1 MGAMLDRAGSDAV
14 EWLDAAE
21 ADLSAVPTERLEA
34 ELMSLAGHLAAA
46 ECQFLLR
53 VAEFDRREGWAD
65 WECLSTA
72 HWLNW
77 RCGVGMT
84 AAREQVRVARRL
96 AELPVVRAEFAA
108 GRLSYSKVRAI
119 TRVATP
125 EIEQGLVRMA
135 QSATAAQMEQACR
148 ALRRTQDLAAA
159 EEELAGAEA
168 SARERRS
175 MSWSHRDDGMVA
187 FRILLPAED
196 AELLIRAVTEA
207 TEPAPAGRTEGD
219 GIDERRADAIIEVAA
234 ARLAPSDRPDAAP
247 GVPELV
253 VHVDASAAAE
263 LARRAGRPGQRSAEP
278 EDLDPV
284 PWPVTTSGGAH
295 LSFAALERLMCEC
308 GSRMVARSPDGSELD
323 AAPHRRLPSPAMR
336 RALLARDRHCRF
348 PGCDR
353 RSRLR
358 AHHIVWWSR
367 NGPTVM
373 ENLLML
379 CPKHHRAVHEGGWSL
394 TGTAREHTFRR
405 PDGTPVPT
413 EAPRLS
419 GSLADLVALHRQ
431 HGRDI
436 ALDGAGGRWHGD
448 HIDWDCFFAAFANEP
463 GDRADLSS
471 GRALPRKDPAGSPR
485 APRPP
490 TPQRRTA
497 GPWSRHGPSS

>member
-1 MGAMLDRAGSDAV
+1 MGAMLEHAGLDVVGRSDPGRSDLG
-14 EWLDAAE
+14 WSDAAE
-21 ADLSAVPTERLEA
+21 VDLSAVPTERLEA

-46 ECQFLLR
+46 MCQFLLR
-53 VAEFDRREGWAD
+53 VAEFDRREAWAD
-65 WECLSTA
+65 WECLSAA

-96 AELPVVRAEFAA
+96 LELSIVREEFAA

-125 EIEQGLVRMA
+125 EIEAGLVRMA
-135 QSATAAQMEQACR
+135 QSATAAQMERACR
-148 ALRRTQDLAAA
+148 ALRRTQDLEAA
-159 EEELAGAEA
+159 EEELAEAEA
-168 SARERRS
+168 LAQERRS
-175 MSWSHRDDGMVA
+175 MSWSHRDDGIVA
-187 FRILLPAED
+187 FKILLPVED
-196 AELLIRAVTEA
+196 AESLIRAVTEA
-207 TEPAPAGRTEGD
+207 TEPAPPGRPEGE
-219 GIDERRADAIIEVAA
+219 GIDQRRADASVEIAGA
-234 ARLAPSDRPDAAP
+234 YLAPSDRPEA
-247 GVPELV
+247 GQGSPELV

-263 LARRAGRPGQRSAEP
+263 LARRAERSAEP
-278 EDLDPV
+278 DDLDPV
-284 PWPVTTSGGAH
+284 PWPVRTSGGAH

-308 GSRMVARSPDGSELD
+308 GTRMVARLPDGTELD

-379 CPKHHRAVHEGGWSL
+379 CPKHHRAVHEGGWTL
-394 TGTAREHTFRR
+394 TGTASEHTFRR
-405 PDGTPVPT
+405 PDGAVVPSG
-413 EAPRLS
+413 APHVS

-436 ALDGAGGRWHGD
+436 ALDGAGGRWHGEP
-448 HIDWDCFFAAFANEP
+448 IDWDCFFAAFAN
-463 GDRADLSS
+463 
-471 GRALPRKDPAGSPR
+471 
-485 APRPP
+485 
-490 TPQRRTA
+490 
-497 GPWSRHGPSS
+497 